1 MVLLSA
7 TPSWRESL
15 RRYTDTVWLAVACA
29 TYGLALLVLRPA
41 SPFEWDEVLFQGALD
56 RYDVGA
62 HLPHPPGY
70 PAYVAAGRAVR
81 FLVGDPL
88 LALQLVGIAAA
99 VLAVAWVY
107 VLARRLGAGPGPAA
121 AAGGL
126 LAVTPAFA
134 FNANVG
140 LSDVLGAAAAVATVL
155 LLVRAWDDPR
165 AMPLAAAVCAA
176 GMAVRP
182 QVAAAALLL
191 GIAVVARAVRAGK
204 WRWIGLAALSGVA
217 VSAVFWAP
225 AVLLTGTQ
233 RFVRATQV
241 AHRWVTE
248 VEVGYRLP
256 QAPLGKIVEY
266 WLARPF
272 GGRIPAIAMWLL
284 VGWGTWRWVRAGRG
298 RLAAVAAASG
308 FGYLVLA
315 VFTLNFTTSVRY
327 VLPAM
332 PFLLLLAA
340 GSLAGDRRAVKRV
353 GAAMVVLWAIAVTAR
368 TLPVYRLRLETAPPW
383 AALEWVRAHYR
394 ADRTTVV
401 YDEGF
406 APHAKHLLRAA
417 GFAIVPAREAPACG
431 RSLRPD
437 GDVVYVVERPV
448 PGQEVLLAR
457 SWRSPKLRRLTRN
470 RYYEAVVLSPP
481 AVGQPCFSPAWRL
494 RPEGDWSLFGTG
506 TIELPENAPSRSV
519 TLRAGTSD
527 LRVAVAGR
535 AERTVR
541 QGEALAVELTPG
553 KPGAIRVSPPATITT
568 RLDPVRFDRLDPGA
582 VLSGATLP
590 RTGPAR
596 GGKDGRLQ

>member
-1 MVLLSA
+1 MSALSA
-7 TPSWRESL
+7 L
-15 RRYTDTVWLAVACA
+15 RTWLVRRPECAWLALGCA
-29 TYGLALLVLRPA
+29 AYGSALLVLRPA

-88 LALQLVGIAAA
+88 LALQLVGIVAAA
-99 VLAVAWVY
+99 MAVAWVY
-107 VLARRLGAGPGPAA
+107 TLARRLGAQPGSAA

-155 LLVRAWDDPR
+155 FLVRAWDEPR

-182 QVAAAALLL
+182 QVAAASLLV
-191 GIAVVARAVRAGK
+191 GIAVVARAARAGR
-204 WRWIGLAALSGVA
+204 WRSIGLAALAGVA
-217 VSAVFWAP
+217 VSIAFWAP
-225 AVLLTGTQ
+225 AVLLTGAP
-233 RFVRATQV
+233 RFVRAAQQ

-256 QAPLGKIVEY
+256 QAPLGKIAEY

-272 GGRIPAIAMWLL
+272 GGRNPAIAMWLL
-284 VGWGTWRWVRAGRG
+284 VGWGTWRWLRAGRG

-340 GSLAGDRRAVKRV
+340 GSVAGDRRAVRCA
-353 GAAMVVLWAIAVTAR
+353 GAALVVVWAIAVTAR
-368 TLPVYRLRLETAPPW
+368 TLPVYRLRQEAAPPW

-406 APHAKHLLRAA
+406 APHAKHLLRSA

-431 RSLRPD
+431 QSLRPD

-448 PGQEVLLAR
+448 PGQDVLLAR

-481 AVGQPCFSPAWRL
+481 AAGQPCFSPAWRL
-494 RPEGDWSLFGTG
+494 RAEGDWSLFGTG
-506 TIELPENAPSRSV
+506 TIELPEDAPPRLV
-519 TLRAGTSD
+519 TVRAGNSV

-535 AERTVR
+535 AEQTV
-541 QGEALAVELTPG
+541 QEGEALAVELTPG
-553 KPGAIRVSPPATITT
+553 KAGTIRVSPPAKVTT
-568 RLDPVRFDRLDPGA
+568 RLDPVRFDRVDPGVA
-582 VLSGATLP
+582 LPGATPP
-590 RTGPAR
+590 RPGPAPGEK
-596 GGKDGRLQ
+596 GGTLP

>member
-1 MVLLSA
+1 MLVLKNVSK
-7 TPSWRESL
+7 WWESS
-15 RRYTDTVWLAVACA
+15 RGRSETAWLGLACVV
-29 TYGLALLVLRPA
+29 YGLALLVLRPA

-81 FLVGDPL
+81 LLVGDPL

-99 VLAVAWVY
+99 VMAVAWVTM
-107 VLARRLGAGPGPAA
+107 LARRLGAEPGPAA
-121 AAGGL
+121 AAGLL

-182 QVAAAALLL
+182 QVAAASLLV

-204 WRWIGLAALSGVA
+204 WRWIGLAALAGVA
-217 VSAVFWAP
+217 VSVVFWAP
-225 AVLLTGTQ
+225 AVLLTGAQ

-256 QAPLGKIVEY
+256 QAPLGKIVEH
-266 WLARPF
+266 WLVRPF
-272 GGRIPAIAMWLL
+272 GGRNPAIAMWLL
-284 VGWGTWRWVRAGRG
+284 VGWGTWRWVRVGRG
-298 RLAAVAAASG
+298 RLAAVAAAAG

-327 VLPAM
+327 VLPAL

-340 GSLAGDRRAVKRV
+340 GSVAGDRRGLRRA
-353 GAAMVVLWAIAVTAR
+353 GAAVVAVWAIGVTAR
-368 TLPVYRLRLETAPPW
+368 TLPVYRLRQEVAPPW

-406 APHAKHLLRAA
+406 APHAKHLLRSA

-431 RSLRPD
+431 QSLRPE

-448 PGQEVLLAR
+448 PGQDVLVAR
-457 SWRSPKLRRLTRN
+457 TWRSPKLRKLTRN

-481 AVGQPCFSPAWRL
+481 AAGQPCFSPAWRL
-494 RPEGDWSLFGTG
+494 RAEGDWSLFGTG
-506 TIELPENAPSRSV
+506 TIELPEGAPSRLV
-519 TLRAGTSD
+519 TVRAGTD
-527 LRVAVAGR
+527 ALRVAVAGR
-535 AERTVR
+535 AEQTVL
-541 QGEALAVELTPG
+541 QGEPLAVELTAG
-553 KPGAIRVSPPATITT
+553 KAGAISVSPPGKVTT
-568 RLDPVRFDRLDPGA
+568 RLDPLRFDRLDPGVA
-582 VLSGATLP
+582 LSGTTPPRPRAAPGEKGGTLP
-590 RTGPAR
+590 
-596 GGKDGRLQ
+596 

>member
-1 MVLLSA
+1 
-7 TPSWRESL
+7 
-15 RRYTDTVWLAVACA
+15 
-29 TYGLALLVLRPA
+29 
-41 SPFEWDEVLFQGALD
+41 
-56 RYDVGA
+56 
-62 HLPHPPGY
+62 
-70 PAYVAAGRAVR
+70 
-81 FLVGDPL
+81 
-88 LALQLVGIAAA
+88 
-99 VLAVAWVY
+99 
-107 VLARRLGAGPGPAA
+107 
-121 AAGGL
+121 
-126 LAVTPAFA
+126 
-134 FNANVG
+134 
-140 LSDVLGAAAAVATVL
+140 
-155 LLVRAWDDPR
+155 
-165 AMPLAAAVCAA
+165 
-176 GMAVRP
+176 MAVRP
-182 QVAAAALLL
+182 QVAAASLLL

-204 WRWIGLAALSGVA
+204 WRWIGLAALAGSA

-256 QAPLGKIVEY
+256 QAPLGKVVEH
-266 WLARPF
+266 WLVRPF
-272 GGRIPAIAMWLL
+272 GGRSPAIAMWVL

-315 VFTLNFTTSVRY
+315 VLTLNFTTSVRY

-340 GSLAGDRRAVKRV
+340 GSVVGDRRAVRRA
-353 GAAMVVLWAIAVTAR
+353 GAAVVVVWAIAVTAR

-431 RSLRPD
+431 QSLRPE

-448 PGQEVLLAR
+448 PGQDVLLAR

-481 AVGQPCFSPAWRL
+481 AAGQPCFSPAWRQ
-494 RPEGDWSLFGTG
+494 RPEGDWSVFGTG
-506 TIELPENAPSRSV
+506 TIELPENAPARSV
-519 TLRAGTSD
+519 MLRAGTND

-535 AERTVR
+535 AEQTVR
-541 QGEALAVELTPG
+541 QGEALTVELRPG
-553 KPGAIRVSPPATITT
+553 GAGAIRVSPPAKITT

-582 VLSGATLP
+582 ALPGATPP
-590 RTGPAR
+590 RPGPAPGEN
-596 GGKDGRLQ
+596 GGALP